1 MLKSSLFLISFAA
14 VILSGCAPAP
24 VYRTK
29 SNPDYVRSAKAN
41 SEKKAD
47 NPDKW
52 PLAVATGIASYYGKE
67 FHGRKTA
74 NGETF
79 DMNALTAAHRTLP
92 FGTMVKV
99 TNLANNKE
107 VTVRINDRGPF
118 IKGRIIDLSY
128 GAAAVIDLLSVGQV
142 KLEIIKYPK

>member
-1 MLKSSLFLISFAA
+1 MLKSSLLLISFILL
-14 VILSGCAPAP
+14 VLSGCAPAP

-29 SNPDYVRSAKAN
+29 ASSDYVSSAKADAGGKPVN
-41 SEKKAD
+41 QDE
-47 NPDKW
+47 W
-52 PLAVATGIASYYGKE
+52 PLAVTTGIASYYGKE

-74 NGETF
+74 NGEIF
-79 DMNALTAAHRTLP
+79 DMNSLTAAHRTLP
-92 FGTMVKV
+92 FGTIVKV
-99 TNLANNKE
+99 INVANNKE

-128 GAAAVIDLLSVGQV
+128 GAAAEIDLLSVGQV